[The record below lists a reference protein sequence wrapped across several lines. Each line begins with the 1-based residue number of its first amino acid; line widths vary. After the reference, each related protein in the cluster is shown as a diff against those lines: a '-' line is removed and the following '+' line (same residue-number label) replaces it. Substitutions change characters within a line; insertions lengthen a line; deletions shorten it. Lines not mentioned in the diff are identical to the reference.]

1 MKKAILARKVGMT
14 QIFDENG
21 VLIPV
26 TVLLAGP
33 CVVTQVK
40 TEENDGYNSVQV
52 AYGQIR
58 TKLVNK
64 AKSGHLAKAGV
75 EKTVVENGDKKREV
89 FAAGRF
95 IREFKFENAS
105 EYAVKNEIKADIF
118 AAGDKVDAVATSK
131 GKGFQGPIKRHGQS
145 RGPETHGSHYHRG
158 PGSMGMCSD
167 PSRVFK
173 GKKLAGHMGFERTTI
188 KNLEVVLVD
197 KDKNLVLVKG
207 SVPGPKKGLV
217 ILKEAHK

>member
-1 MKKAILARKVGMT
+1 MKAIMGKKLGMT
-14 QIFDENG
+14 QIFAEDG
-21 VLIPV
+21 RLIPV
-26 TVLLAGP
+26 TVIEAGP
-33 CVVTQVK
+33 MVVTQIK
-40 TEENDGYNSVQV
+40 TKENDGYEAVQC
-52 AYGQIR
+52 AYGEI
-58 TKLVNK
+58 KEKNVNK
-64 AKSGHLAKAGV
+64 PLKGHFKKAGV
-75 EKTVVENGDKKREV
+75 GSKRHL
-89 FAAGRF
+89 
-95 IREFKFENAS
+95 REFKVANIADYQLAGEINVDVF
-105 EYAVKNEIKADIF
+105 AV
-118 AAGDKVDAVATSK
+118 GDKVDAVATSK

-145 RGPETHGSHYHRG
+145 RGPETHGSHYHR
-158 PGSMGMCSD
+158 GMCSD

>member
-1 MKKAILARKVGMT
+1 M
-14 QIFDENG
+14 
-21 VLIPV
+21 
-26 TVLLAGP
+26 
-33 CVVTQVK
+33 VVTQIK
-40 TEENDGYNSVQV
+40 TKENDGYEAVQC
-52 AYGQIR
+52 AYGEI
-58 TKLVNK
+58 KEKNVNK
-64 AKSGHLAKAGV
+64 PLKGHFKKAGV
-75 EKTVVENGDKKREV
+75 GSKRHL
-89 FAAGRF
+89 
-95 IREFKFENAS
+95 REFKVANIADYQLAGEINVDVF
-105 EYAVKNEIKADIF
+105 AV
-118 AAGDKVDAVATSK
+118 GDKVDAVATSK

>member
-1 MKKAILARKVGMT
+1 MAN
-14 QIFDENG
+14 Q
-21 VLIPV
+21 
-26 TVLLAGP
+26 
-33 CVVTQVK
+33 
-40 TEENDGYNSVQV
+40 
-52 AYGQIR
+52 
-58 TKLVNK
+58 
-64 AKSGHLAKAGV
+64 
-75 EKTVVENGDKKREV
+75 
-89 FAAGRF
+89 
-95 IREFKFENAS
+95 
-105 EYAVKNEIKADIF
+105 
-118 AAGDKVDAVATSK
+118 
-131 GKGFQGPIKRHGQS
+131 
-145 RGPETHGSHYHRG
+145 ETHGSHYHRG

>member
-1 MKKAILARKVGMT
+1 MKAIMGKKLGMT
-14 QIFDENG
+14 QIFAEDG
-21 VLIPV
+21 RLIPV
-26 TVLLAGP
+26 TVIEAGP
-33 CVVTQVK
+33 MVVTQIK
-40 TEENDGYNSVQV
+40 TKENDGYEAVQC
-52 AYGQIR
+52 AYGEI
-58 TKLVNK
+58 KEKNVNK
-64 AKSGHLAKAGV
+64 PLKGHF
-75 EKTVVENGDKKREV
+75 KKGSKRHL
-89 FAAGRF
+89 
-95 IREFKFENAS
+95 REFKVANIAD
-105 EYAVKNEIKADIF
+105 YQLAGEINVDVF
-118 AAGDKVDAVATSK
+118 TVGDKVDAVATSK

>member
-1 MKKAILARKVGMT
+1 LTSLLDLLFPELQYLFKTKIHSRAIYSLLKKHPSAEEIAALKD
-14 QIFDENG
+14 DEISN
-21 VLIPV
+21 
-26 TVLLAGP
+26 LLYASS
-33 CVVTQVK
+33 K
-40 TEENDGYNSVQV
+40 
-52 AYGQIR
+52 
-58 TKLVNK
+58 
-64 AKSGHLAKAGV
+64 GHFKKAGV
-75 EKTVVENGDKKREV
+75 GSKRHL
-89 FAAGRF
+89 
-95 IREFKFENAS
+95 REFKVANIADYQLAGEINVDVF
-105 EYAVKNEIKADIF
+105 AV
-118 AAGDKVDAVATSK
+118 GDKVDAVATSK

>member
-1 MKKAILARKVGMT
+1 
-14 QIFDENG
+14 
-21 VLIPV
+21 
-26 TVLLAGP
+26 
-33 CVVTQVK
+33 
-40 TEENDGYNSVQV
+40 
-52 AYGQIR
+52 
-58 TKLVNK
+58 VNK
-64 AKSGHLAKAGV
+64 PLKGHFKKAGV
-75 EKTVVENGDKKREV
+75 GSKRHL
-89 FAAGRF
+89 
-95 IREFKFENAS
+95 REFKVANIADYQLAGEINVDVF
-105 EYAVKNEIKADIF
+105 AV
-118 AAGDKVDAVATSK
+118 GDKVDAVATSK